1 MDKGRTDLGGT
12 FEGNG
17 SVVLVAGDDGP
28 AEVDD
33 GESVV
38 LHAAHVRHLE
48 EELDHQQ
55 PQH

>member
-1 MDKGRTDLGGT
+1 MRTDLGGT
-12 FEGNG
+12 FERNG